1 MPPSNNDI
9 HSRIEA
15 LERKVDEHIHDG
27 ISVWKAIEEVKT
39 DLCWIKRALWTLV
52 GLGMTFNGLLVK
64 FMLSHMTF

>member
-1 MPPSNNDI
+1 MPPSNNDL

-39 DLCWIKRALWTLV
+39 DLAWIKRALWALV

-64 FMLSHMTF
+64 FMLSHLPF